1 MKRKVAVLIASY
13 NGEKYIK
20 EQINSILR
28 QDDKYEIEILIR
40 DDGSTDATIDVIK
53 QIGKKNI
60 KLYQDGTQK
69 GAPMSF
75 YDLILKSPD
84 ADFYAF
90 ADQDD
95 VWKPT
100 KLNASIQ
107 QLSKSGD
114 KIAIY
119 GSSFDVVDSDLH
131 FIKKEKT
138 KNSRY
143 YTLGRTLIKDC
154 FPGCTMVFNR
164 ALRDKLKEHVPKYI
178 RMHDYYTMMVAEAFH
193 GDIYCDEE
201 SQILYR
207 QHGNNTVGFNHTLF
221 ERFKRY
227 LRLAT
232 TSKNE
237 RQRQSNSLLECYYN
251 ELPNDSK
258 DILFS
263 IRDYKKS
270 INNKL
275 KLINDKRMIPEGNF
289 VKILFYISVLTGTF

>member
-1 MKRKVAVLIASY
+1 MKKKVAVLIASY
-13 NGEKYIK
+13 NGEKFIK

-60 KLYQDGTQK
+60 KLYQDGEKK

-207 QHGNNTVGFNHTLF
+207 QHGNNTVGFNHSIG
-221 ERFKRY
+221 ERIKRY
-227 LRLAT
+227 IRLST
-232 TSKNE
+232 KNRNE
-237 RQRQSNSLLECYYN
+237 RQKQSNSLLECYYK
-251 ELPNDSK
+251 ELPEDSK
-258 DILFS
+258 ELLIN
-263 IRDYKKS
+263 IKDYKHS
-270 INNKL
+270 LRNKI
-275 KLINDKRMIPEGNF
+275 KLINTPAMKLDDKRFNLI
-289 VKILFYISVLTGTF
+289 YAISVLIGAF